1 MLGTAI
7 LLQNHEQ
14 SFKFYFFPL
23 LYKALPLSER
33 LQNLDNEEYYFAFK
47 V

>member
-1 MLGTAI
+1 MLGAAI
-7 LLQNHEQ
+7 LLQNQ
-14 SFKFYFFPL
+14 VKSFLVHQFPSH
-23 LYKALPLSER
+23 KALPLSER